1 MTDHPLLFNGDMVNA
16 LLAGRKTQ
24 TRRVIKPQPILQ
36 PNHPPFKDRGY
47 DVWWHPKTACQTV
60 HALRQ
65 SLRDYCPYGD
75 IGDRIWV
82 KETFAIENTCEYDE
96 HIDIP
101 TDRPVKTIEDGY
113 HLIPHYRAT
122 EPEPHIT
129 DGGPDGDD
137 DTTKWSPSIFM
148 PKWAA
153 RIWLEITGIRIERVQ
168 DIDAGDITK
177 EGLIA
182 SSTMDLI
189 AVWID
194 LWDSINAERGY
205 GWHVNPWVWAIS
217 FRRLRGKE

>member
-47 DVWWHPKTACQTV
+47 DVWWHPKTAC
-60 HALRQ
+60 H
-65 SLRDYCPYGD
+65 
-75 IGDRIWV
+75 
-82 KETFAIENTCEYDE
+82 ENTCEYDE

-137 DTTKWSPSIFM
+137 DTTKWSSSRFM

-182 SSTMDLI
+182 SSTMDLN

-194 LWDSINAERGY
+194 LWDSINAKRGY

-217 FRRLRGKE
+217 FRRLRGKEW